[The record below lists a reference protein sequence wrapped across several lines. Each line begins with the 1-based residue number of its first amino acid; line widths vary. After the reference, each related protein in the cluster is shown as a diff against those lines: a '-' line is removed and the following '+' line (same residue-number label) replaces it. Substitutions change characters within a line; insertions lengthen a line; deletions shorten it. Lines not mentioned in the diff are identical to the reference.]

1 MGKERRRP
9 SWWQLWLL
17 LPALGIL
24 AFLEA
29 RASLSPAG
37 HRVVEVA
44 IVLVVY
50 GLVSVWLRANQVRLL
65 RESRDGLSQITVETV
80 VYSPSAPGIIAGSNG
95 NGQHEPAWYAPMDE
109 PDADLL
115 AARKESDR

>member
-17 LPALGIL
+17 FPVLGIL

-29 RASLSPAG
+29 GALLSPAG

-44 IVLVVY
+44 IILVVY
-50 GLVSVWLRANQVRLL
+50 GQVSVWLRANQAALL
-65 RESRDGLSQITVETV
+65 RESRDVLAQTRVETI
-80 VYSPSAPGIIAGSNG
+80 VYLPSEPGVIAGSNG
-95 NGQHEPAWYAPMDE
+95 HHEPAWYVPTPE
-109 PDADLL
+109 PDADPLTAWREL
-115 AARKESDR
+115 DR

>member
-1 MGKERRRP
+1 MEKERHCP

-37 HRVVEVA
+37 HRVVEAA

-50 GLVSVWLRANQVRLL
+50 GLVSVWLRANQAGLM
-65 RESRDGLSQITVETV
+65 RESRDALAQTRAQTVI
-80 VYSPSAPGIIAGSNG
+80 YLPSAPAIIAGSNG
-95 NGQHEPAWYAPMDE
+95 DGHHEPAWYVPMPE
-109 PDADLL
+109 QAADLV
-115 AARKESDR
+115 AACKESDR

>member
-1 MGKERRRP
+1 MGKERQRP

-29 RASLSPAG
+29 RALLSPAG

-44 IVLVVY
+44 IILVVY
-50 GLVSVWLRANQVRLL
+50 GLVSIWVRANQARLL
-65 RESRDGLSQITVETV
+65 RESCDGLFQTRTTV
-80 VYSPSAPGIIAGSNG
+80 YLPSVPGIIAGSND
-95 NGQHEPAWYAPMDE
+95 NGHHEPAWYVPAHE

-115 AARKESDR
+115 TARKELDR

>member
-37 HRVVEVA
+37 HGAVEVA
-44 IVLVVY
+44 IIFIVY
-50 GLVSVWLRANQVRLL
+50 GLVSVWLRANRARVLD
-65 RESRDGLSQITVETV
+65 ESRDALAQTRVETV
-80 VYSPSAPGIIAGSNG
+80 IYSPSEPGIIAGSNG
-95 NGQHEPAWYAPMDE
+95 NGHREPARYVPTHE
-109 PDADLL
+109 PDADPL
-115 AARKESDR
+115 AACKELDR

>member
-24 AFLEA
+24 AFLEV

-44 IVLVVY
+44 TILVIY
-50 GLVSVWLRANQVRLL
+50 GLVSVWLRANQAGLL
-65 RESRDGLSQITVETV
+65 RESRDGLSQTTVETV
-80 VYSPSAPGIIAGSNG
+80 VYLPSEPGIIAGSNG
-95 NGQHEPAWYAPMDE
+95 NGDHEPAWYVPTHE
-109 PDADLL
+109 PDADLHT
-115 AARKESDR
+115 AREELDR

>member
-1 MGKERRRP
+1 MEKERRRP

-44 IVLVVY
+44 IILVIY
-50 GLVSVWLRANQVRLL
+50 GLVSVWLRANQAALL
-65 RESRDGLSQITVETV
+65 RESRDDLAQTKVEMV
-80 VYSPSAPGIIAGSNG
+80 VYLPSEPGIIVGGNG
-95 NGQHEPAWYAPMDE
+95 NGHHGLASHVPTHEQG
-109 PDADLL
+109 ADPLTAFEDL
-115 AARKESDR
+115 DR

>member
-1 MGKERRRP
+1 MRKERRRP

-29 RASLSPAG
+29 RAPLPPAG
-37 HRVVEVA
+37 HTVVEVA

-50 GLVSVWLRANQVRLL
+50 GMVSVWLRANQVRLL
-65 RESRDGLSQITVETV
+65 RESRDGLSQTRVETV
-80 VYSPSAPGIIAGSNG
+80 VYLPSAPGIIAGRNG
-95 NGQHEPAWYAPMDE
+95 NGHHEPAWYVPTPE
-109 PDADLL
+109 PDADPLTAWREL
-115 AARKESDR
+115 DR

>member
-1 MGKERRRP
+1 MGKERLRP

-29 RASLSPAG
+29 GALLSPAG

-44 IVLVVY
+44 MILVVY
-50 GLVSVWLRANQVRLL
+50 GLVSVWLRANQAGLL
-65 RESRDGLSQITVETV
+65 RESRDALAQTRVETI
-80 VYSPSAPGIIAGSNG
+80 VYLPSEPGIIAGSNG
-95 NGQHEPAWYAPMDE
+95 NGHHEPARYVPTPE
-109 PDADLL
+109 PDADPLTAWREL
-115 AARKESDR
+115 DR

>member
-37 HRVVEVA
+37 HTVVEVA
-44 IVLVVY
+44 IILVVY
-50 GLVSVWLRANQVRLL
+50 GLVSVWLRANQAELL
-65 RESRDGLSQITVETV
+65 RESRDALAQTKVETV
-80 VYSPSAPGIIAGSNG
+80 IYLPSAPGIIAGGNG
-95 NGQHEPAWYAPMDE
+95 NGHHEPAWYVPTHE
-109 PDADLL
+109 PDADLV

>member
-17 LPALGIL
+17 LPGLGIL

-29 RASLSPAG
+29 RASLSPVG

-44 IVLVVY
+44 IILVVY
-50 GLVSVWLRANQVRLL
+50 GLVYVWLRASQAELL
-65 RESRDGLSQITVETV
+65 RESRDGLSQTRVETI
-80 VYSPSAPGIIAGSNG
+80 VYLPSEPGIIVGSNG
-95 NGQHEPAWYAPMDE
+95 NGHHEPAWYVPTPE
-109 PDADLL
+109 PDADPLTVWREL
-115 AARKESDR
+115 DR

>member
-1 MGKERRRP
+1 MNTEGRRP

-29 RASLSPAG
+29 GASLSPAG

-44 IVLVVY
+44 IILVVY
-50 GLVSVWLRANQVRLL
+50 GLVFVWLRANQVGLL
-65 RESRDGLSQITVETV
+65 RESRDGLAQTRVETV
-80 VYSPSAPGIIAGSNG
+80 VYSPSEPGIIAGSNG
-95 NGQHEPAWYAPMDE
+95 DGHHEPAWYVPMPE
-109 PDADLL
+109 QAADLV
-115 AARKESDR
+115 AACKESDR

>member
-50 GLVSVWLRANQVRLL
+50 GLVSVWLRANQARLL
-65 RESRDGLSQITVETV
+65 RESRDGLSQTRVETV
-80 VYSPSAPGIIAGSNG
+80 VYLPSAPGIIAGSNG
-95 NGQHEPAWYAPMDE
+95 NGHHEPAWYVPTPE
-109 PDADLL
+109 PAADPPTVC
-115 AARKESDR
+115 KELDG

>member
-24 AFLEA
+24 AFLEV

-37 HRVVEVA
+37 HRVAEVA
-44 IVLVVY
+44 IILVVY
-50 GLVSVWLRANQVRLL
+50 GLVSAWLRANQARLL
-65 RESRDGLSQITVETV
+65 RESRDGLSLTGVETV
-80 VYSPSAPGIIAGSNG
+80 VYLPSEPGIIAGSNG
-95 NGQHEPAWYAPMDE
+95 DGHHEPAWYVPTHE
-109 PDADLL
+109 PDVDPLTAC
-115 AARKESDR
+115 KELDG

>member
-9 SWWQLWLL
+9 SWWQVWLL

-37 HRVVEVA
+37 HKVAEVA
-44 IVLVVY
+44 IILVIY
-50 GLVSVWLRANQVRLL
+50 GLVSVWLRANQPGLL
-65 RESRDGLSQITVETV
+65 RETSDTLSQTGAETTI
-80 VYSPSAPGIIAGSNG
+80 SLPSAPGIIAGSNG
-95 NGQHEPAWYAPMDE
+95 NGHRESPWCVPAYG

-115 AARKESDR
+115 ITHQESDS